1 MQHARYQRLKLIM
14 IFVIFA
20 LPMVTAW
27 GMVQWGI
34 GIPAA
39 YTAHGNVKVD
49 VPSLSEWPLVA
60 PPENDQQTWTLAFDC
75 SSDCLLRRDE
85 LWRLH
90 RALGR
95 DAPRLQRLRVGG
107 TEEALPG
114 ETISEWQHQ
123 PVWHEAQAIWLMDP
137 VGRPALAFSEHADAA
152 DILQDIRH
160 LFKVN
165 PQ

>member
-1 MQHARYQRLKLIM
+1 MQHAHYQRLKLVM

-27 GMVQWGI
+27 GMVHWGI

-49 VPSLSEWPLVA
+49 APNLNQWPLVVS
-60 PPENDQQTWTLAFDC
+60 PENPDQAWTLVFDC
-75 SSDCLLRRDE
+75 SSDCRRRDE

-95 DAPRLQRLRVGG
+95 DAPRLQRLRIGG
-107 TEEALPG
+107 IKEALPG
-114 ETISEWQHQ
+114 EEINEWQYQ
-123 PVWHEAQAIWLMDP
+123 PAWYEEQAIWLMDP